1 MHLDWVIGVLEVAKR
16 SNWSIPRG
24 CVCVSTRR
32 KIVMASFRVK
42 GELILRISEVCP
54 GGKVFFVDIP
64 KESEARGWMAFFN
77 LVCGLDGDTRK
88 RILVSPE
95 RSFLD
100 VVKRKGLPDGG
111 KCVVVRQDGMV
122 SIEVQDEGVK
132 DRLSYLE
139 KGVVLRFVG
148 DGKINWAEFRRWAA
162 RYWGIPSASDIY
174 PLGDEL
180 WFLECSTPSEANRIL
195 LLNRRKFGNFDL
207 LMDSW
212 ITIAGRS
219 KVAWDANEVWVTVR
233 GVPLH
238 LRSTA
243 LARCVGEVC
252 GEFLDSS
259 MGCDLSSIRVKVR
272 MSGGLPEV
280 IPVSLGGVVF
290 PVSVTPEVSF
300 PLICPGPRE
309 YREAIRKGKEVVM
322 ELQPPGDPWKTE
334 GQCGSSDPTT
344 VEFAGETSG
353 FGGSKDVE
361 CGRHVMETGLTDFS
375 EHEGFGWN
383 VDGDGDG
390 FFGHNRLVVVE
401 RNLNGGDREESGKV
415 SEVAQ
420 NSITFNLTAV
430 GLKVGGLRIEVAD
443 WALDRPLW
451 HDAKFSAG
459 LGELRGQSFRKALFG
474 NGPLVGLKLWND
486 NLNMGWAEWPAVQ
499 GKQPPFAPHLR
510 EVRSPNQLSLSF
522 PLKGATQ
529 DSADSPCGF
538 LEKDHHKEIGEFWLD
553 QAVRKVAEVINLEF
567 EGSVEKGI
575 EEAMGVSR
583 EVSRRR
589 LASIPLSRTE
599 RELKK
604 LGATPDSITEG
615 LRTRRGDRCV
625 ISIPRIDE
633 F

>member
-16 SNWSIPRG
+16 SNWFIPRG

-32 KIVMASFRVK
+32 KIVMASYRVK
-42 GELILRISEVCP
+42 GEHILRISEVCA
-54 GGKVFFVDIP
+54 GGKIFFVDIP
-64 KESEARGWMAFFN
+64 KESEARGWMVFFN
-77 LVCGLDGDTRK
+77 LVCGVDGDTRK

-111 KCVVVRQDGMV
+111 KCVVVRKDGIV

-148 DGKINWAEFRRWAA
+148 DGKINWPEFRRWAA
-162 RYWGIPSASDIY
+162 RSWGIPSASDIY

-180 WFLECSTPSEANRIL
+180 WFLECSTSSEANRIL

-219 KVAWDANEVWVTVR
+219 RVAWEANEVWVTVR

-238 LRSTA
+238 LRSTE

-259 MGCDLSSIRVKVR
+259 MGCDLSSIRVKVK

-280 IPVSLGGVVF
+280 IPVSIGGVVF

-309 YREAIRKGKEVVM
+309 YREAIRKGKEAVV
-322 ELQPPGDPWKTE
+322 ELQTSADPWRTE
-334 GQCGSSDPTT
+334 GRCASSEPTWM
-344 VEFAGETSG
+344 EFAGESSG
-353 FGGSKDVE
+353 FGGCRDVE
-361 CGRHVMETGLTDFS
+361 CARHVLETGLTVSS

-383 VDGDGDG
+383 FDGDGA
-390 FFGHNRLVVVE
+390 FGHNTLAAGE
-401 RNLNGGDREESGKV
+401 RNFDVGDRE
-415 SEVAQ
+415 
-420 NSITFNLTAV
+420 
-430 GLKVGGLRIEVAD
+430 D

-451 HDAKFSAG
+451 HAAKLSAG
-459 LGELRGQSFRKALFG
+459 LEELRGQSFRTAFFG
-474 NGPLVGLKLWND
+474 NGPLAGLKLWYD
-486 NLNMGWAEWPAVQ
+486 DKFLGRAEWPAVQ
-499 GKQPPFAPHLR
+499 GNQPIVAPPLR
-510 EVRSPNQLSLSF
+510 GVSRPYAI
-522 PLKGATQ
+522 P
-529 DSADSPCGF
+529 DSADSTCGF
-538 LEKDHHKEIGEFWLD
+538 LEKEHHKEIGELWMD

-625 ISIPRIDE
+625 SSIPRLDE